1 MSVKNAER
9 FQPTIKFDVAAIEKM
24 LGEVKAFNLSYQ
36 HKYYRHKTVK
46 CLYTKITEIHGSTA
60 TVLSVYDYS
69 DINHYLISTTEY
81 FDINELS
88 NYDPI
93 SEEEFVQVR
102 NKAFHHIVD
111 AM

>member
-1 MSVKNAER
+1 MSVRNAER
-9 FQPTIKFDVAAIEKM
+9 FQPTIKLDVSAIEKM
-24 LGEVKAFNLSYQ
+24 LDDVKTLNISCR

-81 FDINELS
+81 FDVDELS

-93 SEEEFVQVR
+93 SEEEFIQVR